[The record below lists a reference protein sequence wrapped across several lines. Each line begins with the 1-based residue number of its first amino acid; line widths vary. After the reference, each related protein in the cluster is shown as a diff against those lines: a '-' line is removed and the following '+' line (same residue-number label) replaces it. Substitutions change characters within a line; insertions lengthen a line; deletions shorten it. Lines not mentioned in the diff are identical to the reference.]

1 VDLAAVFLLSLLGGY
16 YFAIT
21 WRLTAFS
28 TKKADGHHLYF
39 RAALYGVILFALA
52 LTLRVYLVGKY
63 PSYAGFDSEL
73 SSYVRPVLKEEAGAQ
88 AIDEI
93 KRAQWVVT
101 AAYSLVLGPIVAGN
115 SSGSIRVLRYC
126 GKFAVQEDLR

>member
-1 VDLAAVFLLSLLGGY
+1 MDLAAVFLLSLLGGY

-39 RAALYGVILFALA
+39 RAAVYGVILFAVA

-73 SSYVRPVLKEEAGAQ
+73 SGYVPVLKEEAGAQ
-88 AIDEI
+88 AVDEI

-101 AAYSLVLGPIVAGN
+101 AAYSLVFGPIVALFLN
-115 SSGSIRVLRYC
+115 LVTSR
-126 GKFAVQEDLR
+126 